1 MSDRQGRGGTAWRA
15 RAPAPARSKPGV
27 CLSVFGMFLFALLQ
41 LQPPVFTDN
50 SFPTSNKYLRGETLF
65 KL

>member
-1 MSDRQGRGGTAWRA
+1 MPPPPLALS
-15 RAPAPARSKPGV
+15 PVSV

>member
-27 CLSVFGMFLFALLQ
+27 CLSVCLWY
-41 LQPPVFTDN
+41 V
-50 SFPTSNKYLRGETLF
+50 SLRLASTPATRVH
-65 KL
+65 